1 MLGSLSVAVDFHALV
16 LDFHILHQFSSRGME
31 TALLMSHKSEGEAL
45 HVCLSLCHLSV
56 HHPVSFPSWQTEGLL
71 AWMQI

>member
-1 MLGSLSVAVDFHALV
+1 MLGSLSVALDFHALV

-45 HVCLSLCHLSV
+45 HVCLSL
-56 HHPVSFPSWQTEGLL
+56 
-71 AWMQI
+71 

>member
-1 MLGSLSVAVDFHALV
+1 MVVFCYGAICSFTLQNMLGSLSVALDFHALV

-45 HVCLSLCHLSV
+45 HVCLSL
-56 HHPVSFPSWQTEGLL
+56 
-71 AWMQI
+71 